1 MIRIAVASG
10 KGGTGKTTVAVA
22 LAESLSQQEKYVL
35 VSDCDVEAPNA
46 HLYLK
51 PRFLNFKDVPVF
63 IPEIN
68 REICDGCGICSEV
81 CQFNAIISLQDIPT
95 VFPSLCHGCGSC
107 TLNCPQNAITEFP
120 AVIGILEGGPGK
132 KEIQLRHGL
141 LNPGQPLAVPV
152 ISALKD
158 WEEVGFSPQL
168 EIIDCPPG
176 ASCPV
181 VESIRDADF
190 LLLVTEPT
198 PFGLH
203 DLKQAH
209 QVGLELGIKSGVI
222 INRDGVGETDIKGYC
237 QEKKIPVLMTI
248 PLDQKIGSGLAR
260 GDTLLDIYPEYK
272 ERFINLYEDIH
283 LLVGEVVER

>member
-10 KGGTGKTTVAVA
+10 KGGTGKTTVAIA
-22 LAESLSQQEKYVL
+22 LAESLSLQENYVL
-35 VSDCDVEAPNA
+35 VSDCDVEAPNV

-51 PRFLNFKDVPVF
+51 PAFSRSKDVPVY
-63 IPEIN
+63 IPEID
-68 REICDGCGICSEV
+68 RDSCDGCGICSEV
-81 CQFNAIISLQDIPT
+81 CQYNAIIQVKETPT

-107 TLNCPQNAITEFP
+107 TLSCPQNAIREIP
-120 AVIGILEGGPGK
+120 NSIGILERGAGK
-132 KEIQLRHGL
+132 NKVHLRHGL
-141 LNPGQPLAVPV
+141 LNPGEPMAVPV
-152 ISALKD
+152 ISALKNWND
-158 WEEVGFSPQL
+158 ENTPQV
-168 EIIDCPPG
+168 EIVDCPPG

-181 VESIRDADF
+181 VESIREADF

-209 QVGLELGIKSGVI
+209 QVGLELGIKTGVI
-222 INRDGVGETDIKGYC
+222 INRAGLGETDIKGFC
-237 QEKKIPVLMTI
+237 REKKIPILMTI
-248 PLDQKIGSGLAR
+248 SLDQKIGSGLAR

-283 LLVGEVVER
+283 LLVEEVVER

>member
-1 MIRIAVASG
+1 M
-10 KGGTGKTTVAVA
+10 AVA
-22 LAESLSQQEKYVL
+22 LAESLSQQENNVL

-51 PRFLNFKDVPVF
+51 PDFRRSKDVPVY
-63 IPEIN
+63 IPEIDS
-68 REICDGCGICSEV
+68 ESCDGCGICSEV
-81 CQFNAIISLQDIPT
+81 CQYNAIIQLKEIPT

-107 TLNCPQNAITEFP
+107 TLNCPQNAIREIP
-120 AVIGILEGGPGK
+120 NSIGILERGAGK
-132 KEIQLRHGL
+132 KEVQLRHGL
-141 LNPGQPLAVPV
+141 LNPGEPMAVPV
-152 ISALKD
+152 ISALKN
-158 WEEVGFSPQL
+158 WKEGNSPQL

-181 VESIRDADF
+181 VESIREADY

-209 QVGLELGIKSGVI
+209 QVGLELGIKTGVI
-222 INRDGVGETDIKGYC
+222 INRDGLGETDIKGYC
-237 QEKKIPVLMTI
+237 QEKKIPILMTI

-260 GDTLLDIYPEYK
+260 GDTLLDIYPEFE
-272 ERFINLYEDIH
+272 ERFIELYEGIR
-283 LLVGEVVER
+283 LLVEEVVEG